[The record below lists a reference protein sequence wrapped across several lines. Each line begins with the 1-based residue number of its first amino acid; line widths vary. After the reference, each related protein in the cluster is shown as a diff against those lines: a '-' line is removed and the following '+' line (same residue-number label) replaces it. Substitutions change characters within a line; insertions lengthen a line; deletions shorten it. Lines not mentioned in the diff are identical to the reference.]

1 MRLLRFVVTALA
13 LAASLVGALV
23 LVAIGF
29 LVFVLLRLFGRPA
42 TRPRFQRM
50 ARNPARP
57 AYSNRDD
64 VIDVTA
70 TRVNDPR
77 AIPPSGPA

>member
-1 MRLLRFVVTALA
+1 MRLLRLIVTALA
-13 LAASLVGALV
+13 VAATLVGGLA

-29 LVFVLLRLFGRPA
+29 AAFVVLRLFGRPA
-42 TRPRFQRM
+42 TRPRFHHM
-50 ARNPARP
+50 PRNPARP

-70 TRVNDPR
+70 TPVKE
-77 AIPPSGPA
+77 